1 VNIYKISCYSSCGS
15 YFQPYLKSITVMAD
29 TKEDAIAL
37 AKEWMKKNNKEFVK
51 PEEKWDIT
59 QLQLEDG
66 IIKKRLLTQ
75 GKGNQ

>member
-1 VNIYKISCYSSCGS
+1 
-15 YFQPYLKSITVMAD
+15 MAD